1 MQWVIKS
8 DTFLNYTKIVRIC
21 NGNLVVEPQKSLGK
35 TNTVWKKST
44 NTKAT
49 HAKPGKSFRCW
60 HKVILHAFVRINY
73 QVVLSSKCFS
83 NTLFFEHSCYRYLP
97 SSLII
102 IKGKLWVIT
111 LEYEVYCH
119 FWLASRQMQ
128 GILKKRKFEWFNQ
141 RYLTD
146 QSMLGARIH

>member
-1 MQWVIKS
+1 MEILL
-8 DTFLNYTKIVRIC
+8 LNYK
-21 NGNLVVEPQKSLGK
+21 NPQRK
-35 TNTVWKKST
+35 TNTMRKKST
-44 NTKAT
+44 NSKAT
-49 HAKPGKSFRCW
+49 HAKPRKSFLCW
-60 HKVILHAFVRINY
+60 HKVILHAFVKINDH
-73 QVVLSSKCFS
+73 VILSGKCFS
-83 NTLFFEHSCYRYLP
+83 NTLLYEHSCYRYLP

-111 LEYEVYCH
+111 LEYEVYCQ
-119 FWLASRQMQ
+119 FWLPSRQMQ